1 MEEINNSSIME
12 HKTPKKRGR
21 PRIKFTDEDLQKIH
35 DGGKVGLTQ
44 QQLADSL
51 VLSLSSVRRNLK
63 NNELFEYH
71 YKEGKSKAIK
81 AGIPGSIPD
90 KEVRAVLI
98 DAGFKEAILHRTGH
112 SIDSTVH
119 GKGAN
124 LDSFEMPETRLLMPN
139 LVVSVE
145 PGVYFRTRFGVRSE
159 INVIVT
165 RTGSSIST
173 PPQKELW
180 CL

>member
-51 VLSLSSVRRNLK
+51 GLSLSSVRRNLK

-81 AGIPGSIPD
+81 EVGNALYNNAVYENNIQAQIFFLKNRGEDGQWSD
-90 KEVRAVLI
+90 KIENV
-98 DAGFKEAILHRTGH
+98 H
-112 SIDSTVH
+112 SISLANVLQEAQGRVIE
-119 GKGAN
+119 GK
-124 LDSFEMPETRLLMPN
+124 
-139 LVVSVE
+139 
-145 PGVYFRTRFGVRSE
+145 SE
-159 INVIVT
+159 RIDIQQAQF
-165 RTGSSIST
+165 
-173 PPQKELW
+173 PYEELHDLKQKDK
-180 CL
+180 

>member
-51 VLSLSSVRRNLK
+51 GLSLSSVRRNLK

-81 AGIPGSIPD
+81 EVGNALYNNAVYENNIQAQIFFLKNRGEDGQWSD
-90 KEVRAVLI
+90 KIENV
-98 DAGFKEAILHRTGH
+98 H
-112 SIDSTVH
+112 SISLANVLQEAQGRVIE
-119 GKGAN
+119 GK
-124 LDSFEMPETRLLMPN
+124 
-139 LVVSVE
+139 
-145 PGVYFRTRFGVRSE
+145 SE
-159 INVIVT
+159 RISEQRDQFLRKDLI
-165 RTGSSIST
+165 GSE
-173 PPQKELW
+173 QKDK
-180 CL
+180 